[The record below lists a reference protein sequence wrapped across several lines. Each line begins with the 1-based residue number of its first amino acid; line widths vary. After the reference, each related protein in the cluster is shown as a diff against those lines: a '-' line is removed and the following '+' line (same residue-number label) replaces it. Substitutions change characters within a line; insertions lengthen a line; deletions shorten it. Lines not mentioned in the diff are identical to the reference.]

1 MGALDIAARRLSVTV
16 TGEGRAAGA
25 WAAPRRGPRRG
36 PRTGVA
42 ELGRPRSHA
51 VRHWVVPPN
60 LEGDIELV
68 AISEDQFSERMPRLK
83 AGYAEHLRATG
94 MSAERAAEKSEEVHA
109 RLLPDG
115 QPRHQDR
122 LLTVLVGGV
131 PGGLLWL
138 GPLDDEPGVWWVW
151 QIEVD
156 ETLRGRGVGRAAM
169 KEAAEVVRAG
179 GGHSLGL
186 DVFGDNLAAR
196 RLYDSLGFRTTKL
209 QMRLAF

>member
-1 MGALDIAARRLSVTV
+1 M
-16 TGEGRAAGA
+16 
-25 WAAPRRGPRRG
+25 
-36 PRTGVA
+36 
-42 ELGRPRSHA
+42 
-51 VRHWVVPPN
+51 
-60 LEGDIELV
+60 V

-83 AGYAEHLRATG
+83 AGYADHLRATG

-122 LLTVLVGGV
+122 LLTVLVDGV

-138 GPLDDEPGVWWVW
+138 GPLEDEPGVWWVW

-186 DVFGDNLAAR
+186 DVFGENVAAR

-209 QMRLAF
+209 QMRLDF

>member
-1 MGALDIAARRLSVTV
+1 M

-60 LEGDIELV
+60 PEGDIELV
-68 AISEDQFSERMPRLK
+68 AISDEQFSERIPRLR
-83 AGYAEHLRATG
+83 ADYAEHLRATG
-94 MSAERAAEKSEEVHA
+94 MPAERAAEKSEQDHA

-122 LLTVLVGGV
+122 LLTVLVDGV

-138 GPLDDEPGVWWVW
+138 GPLHDEPGAWWVW

-169 KEAAEVVRAG
+169 TQAAEVVRAG

-186 DVFGDNLAAR
+186 NVFADNVAAR
-196 RLYDSLGFRTTKL
+196 RLYDSLAFRTTNL
-209 QMRLAF
+209 QMRLDL